1 MLKDHRGLTQM
12 EYIILAA
19 IVLAVVGLSAWQL
32 AQAIAARL
40 DAYRDS
46 L

>member
-1 MLKDHRGLTQM
+1 MWDDDLGLTIM
-12 EYIILAA
+12 EYILLAA
-19 IVLAVVGLSAWQL
+19 IVLAVVGVAAWQL

-40 DAYRDS
+40 DAYRQQ